1 VSDSASRP
9 LRIVFWGTPDFA
21 VPSLNAL
28 VEEGFDV
35 VAVVTQ
41 PDRPAGRG
49 RSLRASPVKE
59 AAEELG
65 IPVLTPEKPKGDAF
79 LDELQ
84 ALKPDLSVVV
94 AYGHILRPEVLE
106 LPRLGSLNVHASLL
120 PKLRGAAPIHW
131 AVARGHEKTG
141 VTIMRMVQAMDAG
154 PVLHQVEEPIGPDDT
169 ATDLWARLSEV
180 GASAL
185 VEALTLL
192 SVDAVEEVE
201 QDGQHATYAPMLD
214 RDTARIDWSLP
225 ADEVAWHVRGMDMI
239 PGAWTTL
246 DGDPVKLFR
255 PQPAESA
262 SEGAGRVEPGTVLEA
277 DPDTGLLVATGGGAV
292 RFDEVQ
298 PPGKRRMPT
307 PDWLRGRGV
316 SAGQRFA

>member
-1 VSDSASRP
+1 MSDSASGP
-9 LRIVFWGTPDFA
+9 LGIVFWGTPDFA

-59 AAEELG
+59 AAQEMG
-65 IPVLTPEKPKGDAF
+65 IPVLTPEAPKGEAF
-79 LDELQ
+79 LAELQ
-84 ALKPDLSVVV
+84 GLEPDLSVVV
-94 AYGHILRPEVLE
+94 AYGHILRPEVLD

-154 PVLHQVEEPIGPDDT
+154 PILHQVEEPIGPDDT

-201 QDGQHATYAPMLD
+201 QDDEHATYAPMLD
-214 RDTARIDWSLP
+214 RDTARIDWSRP
-225 ADEVAWHVRGMDMI
+225 ADEVAWHVRGMDMV

-246 DGDPVKLFR
+246 DDDPIKLFR
-255 PQPAESA
+255 PEPVEAA
-262 SEGAGRVEPGTVLEA
+262 ARGPRGAGPGTVLEA
-277 DPDTGLLVATGGGAV
+277 EPDTGLVVATGKGAV
-292 RFDEVQ
+292 RFGEVQ

-307 PDWLRGRGV
+307 EDWLRGRGV